1 MGNRNNNLHDPHKTG
16 NIKGGRGGGRTKR
29 WRRKG
34 GKRVTIIGHR
44 VSTEHVQYF
53 TAVYFHNH
61 DASDTLSTIIY
72 LRI

>member
-29 WRRKG
+29 R
-34 GKRVTIIGHR
+34 TIIGHR

-53 TAVYFHNH
+53 TALYFHNH
-61 DASDTLSTIIY
+61 DASDTLTVYNNLFTEMISINQ
-72 LRI
+72 